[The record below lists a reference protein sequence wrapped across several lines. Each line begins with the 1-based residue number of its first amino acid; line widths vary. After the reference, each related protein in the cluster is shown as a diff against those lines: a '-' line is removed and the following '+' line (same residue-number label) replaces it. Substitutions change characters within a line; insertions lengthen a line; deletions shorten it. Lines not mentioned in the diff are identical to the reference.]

1 MSNTFRMLA
10 DSTAMKLSKTKSMSW
25 KYASTSLTK
34 PHSYHHI
41 HTYTITHTSS
51 CQILKT
57 IQLQEPTVTKNT
69 EIDDTSHRDWQ
80 EMQWK
85 PNWSWRCNTSLDRI
99 FPLTPWSTTNSTF
112 ACLSATC
119 NLNEL
124 DAGTKL
130 FESNKVIAS
139 FLHVNC
145 SLWTLNV

>member
-1 MSNTFRMLA
+1 MAYLERPPCL
-10 DSTAMKLSKTKSMSW
+10 
-25 KYASTSLTK
+25 
-34 PHSYHHI
+34 
-41 HTYTITHTSS
+41 
-51 CQILKT
+51 
-57 IQLQEPTVTKNT
+57 E
-69 EIDDTSHRDWQ
+69 
-80 EMQWK
+80 
-85 PNWSWRCNTSLDRI
+85 
-99 FPLTPWSTTNSTF
+99 TF